1 MQTVILQQKIN
12 LNTEIKQKIQTQSY
26 FNEKKSLQHQSATIS
41 QELTDLKILYNSAQK
56 SIKVLSNDKISL
68 KTKVAFAEG
77 EKTSLQDKSGKDSTE
92 IVSLKRLITEKDII
106 ISNLDSDL
114 NIARDEVVAA
124 KAEKTHM
131 SKDFTLKCSAL
142 KDVITVLSTEKN
154 QLDDTITEL
163 KNTKIK
169 LVESYS
175 DLCKSSINS
184 KDSLIATI
192 ATLKEQL
199 KKQENSLVSLQADFD
214 YLKVVFK
221 FNDRL
226 PTYL

>member
-1 MQTVILQQKIN
+1 MEIPQRIACRAINCNKTFSDQANERKHSRKKHPELIGSVGISLQQQAQVQDIPN
-12 LNTEIKQKIQTQSY
+12 SDPFYEEEVFVTE
-26 FNEKKSLQHQSATIS
+26 
-41 QELTDLKILYNSAQK
+41 
-56 SIKVLSNDKISL
+56 
-68 KTKVAFAEG
+68 VAFAEG